1 MTQVRRWGCAAVLL
15 GTVLAG
21 GSRPLLAD
29 SGLGVPAGP
38 VLTVMAATGLG
49 PQALVMVDT
58 SERKILVYTVDQGQ
72 IVFAALR
79 PYLYDLAVPLECAAT
94 RPGSLGW
101 REVRK
106 TLRGHY
112 DMEFKAFKAK
122 NAKATFEDFLKDGLK
137 DSAGQSQLMTATDV
151 VANQP
156 QLIELLDLANQRLL
170 VYRFTLGNGLEF
182 LGSRNLEFDRKA
194 RDRGGRPAYIPVDE
208 VRQGVEN
215 AQKPPQD
222 PEE

>member
-1 MTQVRRWGCAAVLL
+1 MTQVRRAGWAAMLL
-15 GTVLAG
+15 GTLLAG
-21 GSRPLLAD
+21 GVRAD

-58 SERKILVYTVDQGQ
+58 AERKILVYTVDQGR

-79 PYLYDLAVPLECAAT
+79 PYLYDLAVPSECAAS
-94 RPGSLGW
+94 RPGSLEW

-106 TLRGHY
+106 TLREHY
-112 DMEFKAFKAK
+112 EKEFRAFKAK
-122 NAKATFEDFLKDGLK
+122 HDKASFEDFLKDGLK
-137 DSAGQSQLMTATDV
+137 DSVGQTQLMTATDV
-151 VANQP
+151 AANLP

-170 VYRFTLGNGLEF
+170 VYRFSLGNGLEF
-182 LGSRNLEFDRKA
+182 LSSRNLAFDRQA

-208 VRQGVEN
+208 VRKGVEKG
-215 AQKPPQD
+215 QKP
-222 PEE
+222 EE